1 MLVMAKSRPHE
12 WHRRGLL
19 NSNILDFLPVQDW
32 VDAGKL
38 QAFQIPK
45 RYRSSKVHF
54 VFRRDLFRTSAF
66 HHFIEPF
73 EKTE

>member
-1 MLVMAKSRPHE
+1 MPLITIMGGVAA
-12 WHRRGLL
+12 GLGISL
-19 NSNILDFLPVQDW
+19 LTRSSVKDW

-54 VFRRDLFRTSAF
+54 VFRRNLFRTSAF
-66 HHFIEPF
+66 NHFIEQF